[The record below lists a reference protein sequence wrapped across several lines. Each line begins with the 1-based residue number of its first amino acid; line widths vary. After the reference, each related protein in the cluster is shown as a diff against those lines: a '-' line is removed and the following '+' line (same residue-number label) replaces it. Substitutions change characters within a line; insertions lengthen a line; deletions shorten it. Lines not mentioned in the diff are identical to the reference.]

1 MKKLE
6 IFSLHPVVSWQPP
19 NPQNYNYFRFGA
31 ILLCIAKFLFFFL
44 SGQIIFCSLMTNYNF
59 TRRNFAYMAGES
71 GLGLSGWIKPEQ
83 YHFNRSSASVLSR
96 NCQKLKGEKKRVG
109 NWRLFF
115 HKRQKERHDWLLPT
129 IRWKSFLELSIDCW
143 QNIKNCLHKLLMM
156 LNFKWMMCKY
166 GVSSIRI
173 FINLLGKLLFMFS
186 SCTLGRSRLQ
196 RRFGIRHET
205 RPKTKQSYH
214 EGVRQVNVEKIQYK
228 FTLIF

>member
-59 TRRNFAYMAGES
+59 TRRNFAYMTGES

-96 NCQKLKGEKKRVG
+96 NCRKLKGEKKNG
-109 NWRLFF
+109 
-115 HKRQKERHDWLLPT
+115 
-129 IRWKSFLELSIDCW
+129 LEI
-143 QNIKNCLHKLLMM
+143 
-156 LNFKWMMCKY
+156 
-166 GVSSIRI
+166 G
-173 FINLLGKLLFMFS
+173 
-186 SCTLGRSRLQ
+186 
-196 RRFGIRHET
+196 GIRT
-205 RPKTKQSYH
+205 FFTKDKKNDMTDYYQWSFGKILSSFRSTVDKTL
-214 EGVRQVNVEKIQYK
+214 KIVCTN
-228 FTLIF
+228 FLWC

>member
-96 NCQKLKGEKKRVG
+96 NCRKLKGEKKTGWKLDELG
-109 NWRLFF
+109 N
-115 HKRQKERHDWLLPT
+115 
-129 IRWKSFLELSIDCW
+129 
-143 QNIKNCLHKLLMM
+143 
-156 LNFKWMMCKY
+156 
-166 GVSSIRI
+166 
-173 FINLLGKLLFMFS
+173 FS
-186 SCTLGRSRLQ
+186 Q
-196 RRFGIRHET
+196 
-205 RPKTKQSYH
+205 KTK
-214 EGVRQVNVEKIQYK
+214 RTTWLIITNDPLEKFSRAFDRLLTK
-228 FTLIF
+228 H